1 MKPKQT
7 LVEAH
12 AQLFGSIR
20 AFAEQLIATAYSRYN
35 PDKGDFSIA
44 LPLEKE
50 PEPDTA
56 EGKKRND
63 PYSTKGVPALTH
75 LGAVPRLQ
83 LREACS
89 VRYAKAEQ
97 NFLEAVR
104 MYAETLVYD
113 AYSRYD
119 LDEKAFFTRE
129 AYEELMKA
137 FKDDEV
143 IPMEDIAEELGI
155 KW

>member
-7 LVEAH
+7 LAEAQD
-12 AQLFGSIR
+12 QLFGSIR
-20 AFAEQLIATAYSRYN
+20 AFAEQLIANAYSRYN
-35 PDKGDFSIA
+35 PDEGDFSVA
-44 LPLEKE
+44 LALEKKTD
-50 PEPDTA
+50 PA
-56 EGKKRND
+56 GSKKRND
-63 PYSTKGVPALTH
+63 PYASKGIRALTG
-75 LGAVPRLQ
+75 LGAVPGLE

-89 VRYAKAEQ
+89 IRYAKAEQ

-104 MYAETLVYD
+104 TYAETLVYD

-129 AYEELMKA
+129 AYEEIMKA
-137 FKDDEV
+137 FEDDEV